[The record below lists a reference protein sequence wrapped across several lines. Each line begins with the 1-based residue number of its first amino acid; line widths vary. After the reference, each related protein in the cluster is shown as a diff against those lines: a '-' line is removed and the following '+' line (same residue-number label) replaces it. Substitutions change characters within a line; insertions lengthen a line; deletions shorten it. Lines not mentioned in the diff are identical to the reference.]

1 MLFQSKQRWSPLELL
16 QLHGLYP
23 VLICAVKPVSSWW
36 IHAVYTEGWVAKK
49 KRHPFMRLCIVSEIN
64 LIHKKK
70 KMARN
75 YLEQLLRDNNWK
87 IISWKQV
94 DNILV
99 VYVWNF
105 FFKEWDLKIKK
116 ILFLFNPNSCISL
129 VKKIKIEIG
138 TRFFKLVCSCFTIVT
153 QFPHKPSP
161 TKLPKISTTPNQNPN
176 SQAFFL
182 DQ

>member
-1 MLFQSKQRWSPLELL
+1 MQFTQRAGSLKKTTPI
-16 QLHGLYP
+16 Y
-23 VLICAVKPVSSWW
+23 AF
-36 IHAVYTEGWVAKK
+36 VYCQRDQFNSQE
-49 KRHPFMRLCIVSEIN
+49 
-64 LIHKKK
+64 K

-99 VYVWNF
+99 VYVWNL

-129 VKKIKIEIG
+129 VIKIKIEIG